1 LGSAI
6 AEHGTG
12 PEALPAYER
21 DAASARRCPSD
32 APVPQ
37 AASRTCAR
45 VAARDAL
52 VRRTP
57 DGARYRQLDAA
68 IGAH

>member
-1 LGSAI
+1 MGSAI
-6 AEHGTG
+6 AEHGMG
-12 PEALPAYER
+12 PEALRANER
-21 DAASARRCPSD
+21 T
-32 APVPQ
+32 PQ
-37 AASRTCAR
+37 ASGDARPTPPSRRRRALALG